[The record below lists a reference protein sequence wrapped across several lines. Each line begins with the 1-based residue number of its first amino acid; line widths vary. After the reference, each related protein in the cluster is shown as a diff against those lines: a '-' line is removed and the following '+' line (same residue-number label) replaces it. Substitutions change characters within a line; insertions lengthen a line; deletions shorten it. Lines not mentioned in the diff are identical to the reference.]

1 MHGEE
6 IQPWLFPVEPYEGE
20 SLSHFLG
27 RVRRANHL
35 TPSGLGNLAGIGAVV
50 SRWERFHLNPFPTPK
65 EFAAL
70 ADVVRVSAEQ
80 LFQMLPPKGVA
91 MQWSPIRLCGA
102 CYGENP
108 YHRIKWQYQSVWKC
122 DHHQL
127 KLLAKCPNCQAPF
140 KMPALWEDGCCHRCR
155 TLFVEMTKQQKGY

>member
-6 IQPWLFPVEPYEGE
+6 IQPWLFLVEPYAGE

-50 SRWERFHLNPFPTPK
+50 SRWERFHLNPFPTQK

-70 ADVVRVSAEQ
+70 AEVVGVSADR

-91 MQWSPIRLCGA
+91 MKCSPIRLCGA
-102 CYGENP
+102 CYRETP
-108 YHRIKWQYQSVWKC
+108 CHCIEWQYQSVWKC
-122 DHHQL
+122 NQHQL
-127 KLLAKCPNCQAPF
+127 KLLAKCPKCEAPF
-140 KMPALWEDGCCHRCR
+140 KIPALWEDGCCHRCR
-155 TLFVEMTKQQKGY
+155 MPFAEMAKQQKSG